1 MHIHAD
7 VFSEPRTIFYAG
19 CVVLGLQ
26 FLHENKIVYRDL
38 KLDNLLLDKQGFV
51 KVSCCMKIG
60 IFIFLFHIFSFFTF
74 FTFFSFFTFFTFFH
88 VFHVF
93 SFFSLFPLFSS
104 FSRSPISVYAKKE
117 WARTTARPPFAEHLS
132 SSRQKF

>member
-1 MHIHAD
+1 MEYACGGDLMMHIHAD

-51 KVSCCMKIG
+51 KVSIKNPYKNEQRK
-60 IFIFLFHIFSFFTF
+60 FWQKLTF
-74 FTFFSFFTFFTFFH
+74 FF
-88 VFHVF
+88 
-93 SFFSLFPLFSS
+93 
-104 FSRSPISVYAKKE
+104 
-117 WARTTARPPFAEHLS
+117 
-132 SSRQKF
+132 